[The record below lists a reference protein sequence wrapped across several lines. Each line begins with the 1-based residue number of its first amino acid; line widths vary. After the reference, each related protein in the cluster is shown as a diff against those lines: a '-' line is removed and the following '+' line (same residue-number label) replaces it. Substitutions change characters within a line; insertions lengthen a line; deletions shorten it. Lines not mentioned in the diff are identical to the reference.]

1 MAYLIGIDVGGTFV
15 KGMVLKDKAA
25 IYECEIPTEIGEKL
39 VDCICALANKLI
51 SGSGADNSQIVGV
64 GVCCPGVIDGDGNVV
79 KAANLNLKNYPLK
92 ALLENKIAL
101 PVKVC
106 NDANAAAL
114 GEAVFGAGKGYSDSV
129 LITLGTG
136 VGGGVVI
143 GGKLFEGNKKAGAE
157 IGHMVIERSGKR
169 CSCGRLGCFEAY
181 CSARA
186 LTERTKEAMK
196 ADPTSGM
203 WTNYTC
209 DTADG
214 RTAFE
219 YMDCDPSAKKVVDSY
234 LNYLACG
241 VANIA
246 NIFRPQAI
254 LIGGGVAAQG
264 SRLTRPL
271 QALVDGE
278 IFAADYAPV
287 EVKCASLGNRAGAY
301 GAAALFL

>member
-1 MAYLIGIDVGGTFV
+1 MSLILGIDVGGTFV
-15 KGMVLKDKAA
+15 KGVALKDGQSVF
-25 IYECEIPTEIGEKL
+25 ECEIPTIIGEGL
-39 VDCICALANKLI
+39 ADCIISLVNKLI
-51 SGSGADNSQIVGV
+51 SGSGATLLLVEGV
-64 GVCCPGVIDGDGNVV
+64 GVCCPGVISDEGAVV
-79 KAANLNLKNYPLK
+79 RADNLNLINYPLRV
-92 ALLENKIAL
+92 LLQKKLNL

-114 GEAVFGAGKGYSDSV
+114 GEATFGAGKGYSDSV

-157 IGHMVIERSGKR
+157 IGHMVIERGGKR

-186 LTERTKEAMK
+186 LTESTKSAMK
-196 ADPTSGM
+196 ANPSSKM
-203 WTNYTC
+203 WGKYNL
-209 DTADG
+209 DNADG
-214 RTAFE
+214 RAAFE
-219 YMDCDPSAKKVVDSY
+219 YADCDATARKAVDEY
-234 LNYLACG
+234 INYLACG
-241 VANIA
+241 ISNIA

-264 SRLTRPL
+264 ERLTAPL
-271 QALVDGE
+271 QAAVNGE

-287 EVKCASLGNRAGAY
+287 EIRCATLGNRAGSF
-301 GAAALFL
+301 GAAALFI

>member
-1 MAYLIGIDVGGTFV
+1 MSLILGIDVGGTFI
-15 KGMVLKDKAA
+15 KGMVLKDRASV
-25 IYECEIPTEIGEKL
+25 YECEIPTEIGEKL
-39 VDCICALANKLI
+39 ADCIHVLVNTLI
-51 SGSGADNSQIVGV
+51 SEIGADISEVEGV
-64 GVCCPGVIDGDGNVV
+64 GVCCPGVIDVDGGVV
-79 KAANLNLKNYPLK
+79 KAANLNLSNYPLR
-92 ALLENKIAL
+92 ALLQKKLSL

-114 GEAVFGAGKGYSDSV
+114 GEAVFGAGKGFSDSV

-136 VGGGVVI
+136 VGGGI
-143 GGKLFEGNKKAGAE
+143 ILGGRLFEGNKKAGAE
-157 IGHMVIERSGKR
+157 IGHMVIEQGGKR
-169 CSCGRLGCFEAY
+169 CSCGRSGCFESY

-186 LTERTKEAMK
+186 LTERTKEVMK
-196 ADPTSGM
+196 ADLSSAM
-203 WTNYTC
+203 WKNYTC

-219 YMDCDPSAKKVVDSY
+219 YADTDASAKKVVDWY
-234 LNYLACG
+234 INYLACG

-264 SRLTRPL
+264 KRLAEPL
-271 QALVDGE
+271 QSLVNSE

-287 EVKCASLGNRAGAY
+287 EVKCASLGNRAGSY

>member
-1 MAYLIGIDVGGTFV
+1 MAYIIGIDVGGTFI
-15 KGMVLKDKAA
+15 KGMVLKGEESVC
-25 IYECEIPTEIGEKL
+25 ECQTPTEAGEKL
-39 VDCICALANKLI
+39 ADCIRAFVNQLVSA
-51 SGSGADNSQIVGV
+51 SGATVDKIKGV
-64 GVCCPGVIDGDGNVV
+64 GVCCPGVIDGEGAVV
-79 KAANLNLKNYPLK
+79 RADNLNLVNYPLK
-92 ALLENKIAL
+92 TLLEKKLSL

-114 GEAVFGAGKGYSDSV
+114 GEATFGAGRGYSDSV

-136 VGGGVVI
+136 VGGGIVI

-157 IGHMVIERSGKR
+157 IGHMVIEHGGKR
-169 CSCGRLGCFEAY
+169 CSCGRFGCFEAY

-186 LTERTKEAMK
+186 LTEMTKEAMK
-196 ADPTSGM
+196 ANPSSKM
-203 WTNYTC
+203 WQNYTFE
-209 DTADG
+209 TADG

-219 YMDCDPSAKKVVDSY
+219 HMDGDSSAKEVVDLY

-264 SRLTRPL
+264 VRLTKTL
-271 QALVDGE
+271 QSLVDSQ

-287 EVKCASLGNRAGAY
+287 EIKCASLGNRAGSF

>member
-1 MAYLIGIDVGGTFV
+1 MAYLIGIDVGGTFI
-15 KGMVLKDKAA
+15 KGMVLKDN
-25 IYECEIPTEIGEKL
+25 ISVYECEMPTEIGEKL
-39 VDCICALANKLI
+39 AGCIEAIVNKLI
-51 SGSGADNSQIVGV
+51 SGCGASISQVTGI
-64 GVCCPGVIDGDGNVV
+64 GVCCPGVIDGDGAIVR
-79 KAANLNLKNYPLK
+79 ADNLKLKNYPLK
-92 ALLENKIAL
+92 ALLEEKLSL

-136 VGGGVVI
+136 VGGGIVI

-157 IGHMVIERSGKR
+157 IGHMVIKRGGKR
-169 CSCGRLGCFEAY
+169 CSCGRSGCFEAY

-186 LTERTKEAMK
+186 LTQRTKEAMK
-196 ADPTSGM
+196 ADPSSAM
-203 WTNYTC
+203 WKTPYEE
-209 DTADG
+209 ADG
-214 RTAFE
+214 RTAFA
-219 YMDCDPSAKKVVDSY
+219 YADSDASAKKVVDWY

-246 NIFRPQAI
+246 NVFRPQVI
-254 LIGGGVAAQG
+254 MIGGGVAAQG
-264 SRLTRPL
+264 SNLTRPL
-271 QALVDGE
+271 QSLVDSE

-287 EVKCASLGNRAGAY
+287 EIKCATLANRAGAY